1 MENNSNKYISNK
13 YISSAYE
20 TKKYFSSVQ
29 IKIKNSLKFKNS
41 NFKIP

>member
-20 TKKYFSSVQ
+20 TKNIFHQFKW
-29 IKIKNSLKFKNS
+29 KLKFS
-41 NFKIP
+41 EV